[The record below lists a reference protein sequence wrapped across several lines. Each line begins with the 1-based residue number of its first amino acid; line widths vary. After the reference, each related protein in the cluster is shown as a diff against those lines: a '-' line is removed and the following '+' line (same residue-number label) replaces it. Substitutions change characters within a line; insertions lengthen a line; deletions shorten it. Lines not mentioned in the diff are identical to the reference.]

1 MAPAPLP
8 STHHCDSSPLA
19 SHQHYVRTRFA
30 TRTRLRLVLTGEPRR
45 GPRRVHCTRNDNR
58 PDGGLRGGQR
68 VRDRQYG
75 PSQNATGSKRLQE
88 LLRTPRRL
96 ITAQKAR
103 SHRSKAEGAASLA
116 VSQFLYNPP
125 DQQAAWKPQPRWRP
139 RPHEMQSR
147 LFIHPLSEQMKP
159 KMR

>member
-1 MAPAPLP
+1 M
-8 STHHCDSSPLA
+8 
-19 SHQHYVRTRFA
+19 
-30 TRTRLRLVLTGEPRR
+30 
-45 GPRRVHCTRNDNR
+45 
-58 PDGGLRGGQR
+58 RGGQR

-75 PSQNATGSKRLQE
+75 PSQNATGSKRLQQ

-116 VSQFLYNPP
+116 VSQLFYNPP

-159 KMR
+159 KCAKSVFFSCGTRVPTAQQAGRALAAGGLPAWLTNPTPELQEKRPT